1 MVLIALIACGLGI
14 TMAFPPSDGIANVTD
29 RSAGP
34 LYLGCYLDKPNPRQ
48 LEKLIYSRNDN
59 TPKKCESTC
68 REAGYF
74 YFGLQWS
81 RECFCGKTLAHSQKK
96 SESDCYKKC
105 TGDRSKICGGDWRN
119 SLFKIR
125 PKGKKQAECHKLKL
139 RTKSWGQEISW
150 KFGSCQSP
158 KGYGQNIYGKYAN
171 YREYTINCCQPAGTY
186 ELDCKDRYG
195 DGWHGGSIE
204 IGGKQYCKDF
214 IRGYSKKQRVQ
225 HSKRSARTGTCATVY
240 WHWRYRGSS
249 RTVRVGEST
258 RWVGYHWNDKVSSL
272 RVTPGCTFVGY
283 EHSHYRGQRYTYT
296 RSSYW
301 VGSSRNDKFSSWTCR
316 C

>member
-14 TMAFPPSDGIANVTD
+14 TMAFPTSDGIANVTD
-29 RSAGP
+29 RSATSEARAVKNPGMDCWFRCAHKSGP
-34 LYLGCYLDKPNPRQ
+34 CN
-48 LEKLIYSRNDN
+48 N
-59 TPKKCESTC
+59 
-68 REAGYF
+68 
-74 YFGLQWS
+74 
-81 RECFCGKTLAHSQKK
+81 FCGSGNYCCRQGFRWREKGCDGKVGGKFKH
-96 SESDCYKKC
+96 EC
-105 TGDRSKICGGDWRN
+105 TSN
-119 SLFKIR
+119 
-125 PKGKKQAECHKLKL
+125 PGKKQAECHKLKL

-171 YREYTINCCQPAGTY
+171 YRVYTINCCQPAGTY